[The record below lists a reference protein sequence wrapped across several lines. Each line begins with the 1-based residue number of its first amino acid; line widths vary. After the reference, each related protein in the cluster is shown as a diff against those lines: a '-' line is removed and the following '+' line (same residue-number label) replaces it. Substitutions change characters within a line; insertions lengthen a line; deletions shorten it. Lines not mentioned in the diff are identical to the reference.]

1 MYEFEEIKDLRVLKI
16 MQKAKE
22 LNDKDL
28 QNKALIVTL
37 LKANLSPL
45 SANEKETL
53 TRFLNDLI
61 EAKKK
66 AGLSS

>member
-28 QNKALIVTL
+28 QNKALIATL